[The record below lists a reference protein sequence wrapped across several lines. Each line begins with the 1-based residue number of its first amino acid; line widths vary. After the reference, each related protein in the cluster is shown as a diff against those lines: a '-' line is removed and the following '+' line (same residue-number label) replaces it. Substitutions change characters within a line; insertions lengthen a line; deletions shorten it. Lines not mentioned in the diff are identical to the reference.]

1 MHTHTRFP
9 NYDTAKMDYP
19 QACAIWLFLN
29 EDILYFRR
37 RVCNEPQT
45 LYHSASVLMSWLY
58 HAASDLTS
66 WLCHAASVL
75 TSWLCH
81 AASDLTSWLYHA
93 VSDLTSWLYYSASNL
108 TLWPLTTR
116 LCCCRYRKKDV
127 AKDWESI
134 LQTRLSQEVKD
145 KELKQVSNTVSQE
158 TLTSS
163 SKNSVRQSKAMKAMP
178 IELNTSDN
186 IDMTTPS
193 GAPAATSSRRV
204 ITQPPFLSDEPVGRV
219 STSRLAQA
227 AAEDDELAATRSS
240 GDGSVASV
248 ATLTSGD
255 GSVASVATLT
265 QQHGSSSDS
274 LVRPAGATASQPHAV
289 TSSVFRQTT
298 AQGVESASIT
308 NMKRDKPQQVR
319 NAIALFENMKPPPSS
334 SSQPDAAGR
343 RTTLV
348 LIQRDE
354 RGHPESRGAGAADTD
369 SAESKLKVEVLKLEG
384 SSVSDADSQRR
395 NSPASNPAGSLEANL
410 YSAVRRV
417 DKPPSTDD
425 TRRDDNRRQDDD
437 DDDADDEVRIVEIAR
452 L

>member
-66 WLCHAASVL
+66 WLCHAA
-75 TSWLCH
+75 
-81 AASDLTSWLYHA
+81 
-93 VSDLTSWLYYSASNL
+93 SDLTSWLYYSASNL

-193 GAPAATSSRRV
+193 VAPAATSSRRV

-334 SSQPDAAGR
+334 SQPDAAGR

-369 SAESKLKVEVLKLEG
+369 SAESKLKVEVLKFEG